1 MQLNKA
7 NKVVLAILVIA
18 ICAAFVSCSA
28 KPPEAATAAA
38 EQATP
43 APTEAAAAA
52 ESTPTPAPTV
62 QPTEA
67 PTPAVEAVTPTV
79 TPAAAE
85 AAQAAPANNPAEQ
98 AAAVPSPTAG
108 PAEAQ
113 AAPTVPA
120 AQESS
125 FKGALSEPIAE
136 QPAYLTSIGQSAD
149 VQMVKTLLT
158 RAEIKFDFSVT
169 AKAEEI
175 TGKTLV
181 LAVGGSSKGLGAAGI
196 KAEDE
201 LVRAAEIVKAAKDKG
216 MTVISVHVG
225 GEARRGELS
234 DKFIKEVVPYSDY
247 IIVVEDGNKDGLF
260 DKLANGIPM
269 DTVKKITAVV
279 DPLKAAFK

>member
-7 NKVVLAILVIA
+7 NKVVLAILAIA

-28 KPPEAATAAA
+28 NPPEAETAAA
-38 EQATP
+38 EQVTP

-52 ESTPTPAPTV
+52 ENTPTPTV

-67 PTPAVEAVTPTV
+67 PAPAVEAVTPAV

-85 AAQAAPANNPAEQ
+85 AAQAATENKPAEQ
-98 AAAVPSPTAG
+98 TAAVPSPTAG

-113 AAPTVPA
+113 AAPTAPA

-136 QPAYLTSIGQSAD
+136 RPAYLTSIGQSAD
-149 VQMVKTLLT
+149 VQMVKTLMT
-158 RAEIKFDFSVT
+158 RAEIKFDFSAT

-175 TGKTLV
+175 TGKTIV

-247 IIVVEDGNKDGLF
+247 IIVVEDGNKDGFF

>member
-7 NKVVLAILVIA
+7 NKIVLIMLVIA

-28 KPPEAATAAA
+28 NPPDAAPAAA
-38 EQATP
+38 EQVTP
-43 APTEAAAAA
+43 APTEAAATA
-52 ESTPTPAPTV
+52 ENTPAPTV
-62 QPTEA
+62 QPTEVPA
-67 PTPAVEAVTPTV
+67 PPVEAVTPTV

-85 AAQAAPANNPAEQ
+85 ATQVTPANSPVEQ
-98 AAAVPSPTAG
+98 TAAAPSPTVT

-113 AAPTVPA
+113 ATPTAPA

-125 FKGALSEPIAE
+125 YKGALSEPIAE
-136 QPAYLTSIGQSAD
+136 QPAYLTSVGQSAD
-149 VQMVKTLLT
+149 VQMVKTLMT
-158 RAEIKFDFSVT
+158 RAEVKYDFNAT
-169 AKAEEI
+169 AKADEI
-175 TGKTLV
+175 TGKTIV

-216 MTVISVHVG
+216 MTIISVHVG

-234 DKFIKEVVPYSDY
+234 DKFIREVVPYSDY

-260 DKLANGIPM
+260 DKLANGIPI

>member
-1 MQLNKA
+1 MQLSKT
-7 NKVVLAILVIA
+7 NKVAAVILVLAL
-18 ICAAFVSCSA
+18 CAAFVSCSA
-28 KPPEAATAAA
+28 NPPEAAPAAA
-38 EQATP
+38 EQITP
-43 APTEAAAAA
+43 SPAEAAVLA
-52 ESTPTPAPTV
+52 ENTPAPTV
-62 QPTEA
+62 QPTAA
-67 PTPAVEAVTPTV
+67 PTLAAE
-79 TPAAAE
+79 AAAPTAAPAE
-85 AAQAAPANNPAEQ
+85 AAAAQAAPADKAAEPAS
-98 AAAVPSPTAG
+98 ADTSAPTAG
-108 PAEAQ
+108 PT
-113 AAPTVPA
+113 AAPASAPE

-125 FKGALSEPIAE
+125 YKGALSSPIAD
-136 QPAYLTSIGQSAD
+136 QPAYLTSVGQSAD

-158 RAEIKFDFSVT
+158 RAEIEFDFSAT
-169 AKAEEI
+169 AKADEI

-201 LVRAAEIVKAAKDKG
+201 LARAAEIVKAAEEKG

-247 IIVVEDGNKDGLF
+247 IIVVTDGNKDGFF

-269 DTVKKITAVV
+269 DTVSKITAVV